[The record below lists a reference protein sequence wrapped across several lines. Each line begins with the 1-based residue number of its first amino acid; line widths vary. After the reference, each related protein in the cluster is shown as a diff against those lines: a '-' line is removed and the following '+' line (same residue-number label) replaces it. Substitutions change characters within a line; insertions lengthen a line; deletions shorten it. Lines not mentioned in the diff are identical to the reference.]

1 MTIVKYLHI
10 TILGIVMRVQMNIL
24 MEKKD
29 IEKIKKIANIRGQD
43 YSDFVRFVLKK
54 ELALFGFLTKD
65 EVKFLGLSN

>member
-54 ELALFGFLTKD
+54 
-65 EVKFLGLSN
+65 